1 MVGYNDI
8 LSIEHEDSLLPPLEG
23 VQKSV
28 DLLRR
33 VMFAS

>member
-1 MVGYNDI
+1 MVGYDGV

-28 DLLRR
+28 ELLRR
-33 VMFAS
+33 VMFA